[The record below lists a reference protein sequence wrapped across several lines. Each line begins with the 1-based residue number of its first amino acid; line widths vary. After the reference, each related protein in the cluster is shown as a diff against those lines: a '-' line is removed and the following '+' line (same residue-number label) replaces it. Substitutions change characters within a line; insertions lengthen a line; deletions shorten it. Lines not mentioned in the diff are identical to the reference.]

1 MACPCPPW
9 HERREGLWEAKAL
22 KAFLI
27 AAVLLVVLAIGTGL
41 VLNAEFAEA
50 SSDRYQA
57 AGSVRLDPSQRSFE
71 PAPEGGAATDYGVQ
85 AEAN

>member
-1 MACPCPPW
+1 MNGV
-9 HERREGLWEAKAL
+9 EGHWEAKAL

-27 AAVLLVVLAIGTGL
+27 AAVLLVILAIGTGF
-41 VLNAEFAEA
+41 VLNTEFAEA

-71 PAPEGGAATDYGVQ
+71 PAAEGEVPTEYGVE